1 MNKKEYKIKEIN
13 LVKLNKF
20 YLKLISNKEKNNK
33 DNEQT
38 NNRK

>member
-20 YLKLISNKEKNNK
+20 YLKLISNKEKNTK
-33 DNEQT
+33 DDGKT
-38 NNRK
+38 NHK